1 MVEFEC
7 YNIGEHSIM
16 VSLSRNEIEEILRLV
31 NFCMNH
37 IKTGNI
43 DPKDLLIEMA
53 RIFRSYDAEFFP
65 SNQNLDGIDLS
76 SSLSIKEDEANL
88 TRYVDHYWQYDPL
101 YSAQFSLEPVNRVFK
116 TDDIIP
122 YTQLQKLDYY
132 RDYLQHINWFGELVI
147 RLCSE
152 NGFWGT
158 MSISRSRQQPYFDQA
173 DIQKAELLLPYLIN
187 TFEATMFFSKINGER
202 KAFERWLE
210 SRPEGVVLLD
220 SKLNAIF
227 SNKKARQICLPLVGN
242 KPGTVLPEQS
252 DEILLPDSMRE
263 DCLQLINTHDTNSC
277 FSHNRIIS
285 TQDGE
290 RFYVKYTLI
299 NQPCENMILP
309 YFIININD
317 LTRGGAD
324 EETGVVLI
332 KDYGLSEREEK
343 IAQHVGLGL
352 TNKEIGEKLGI
363 SQFTVQSHLRNIFE
377 KTGIK
382 RRSQLANIIK

>member
-1 MVEFEC
+1 MD
-7 YNIGEHSIM
+7 G
-16 VSLSRNEIEEILRLV
+16 LSRNEIEDILKLV

-37 IKTGNI
+37 IKTGNL
-43 DPKDLLIEMA
+43 DPKDLLVEMA

-65 SNQNLDGIDLS
+65 SNQNMDGIDLS
-76 SSLSIKEDEANL
+76 NSLSIKEGEADHKK
-88 TRYVDHYWQYDPL
+88 YVDHYWRYDPL
-101 YSAQFSLEPVNRVFK
+101 YSAQFSPEPVNRVFK

-122 YTQLQKLDYY
+122 YSQLERLDYY

-147 RLCSE
+147 RLCTES
-152 NGFWGT
+152 GFWGT
-158 MSISRSRQQPYFDQA
+158 MSISRSPKQPYFTQG
-173 DIQKAELLLPYLIN
+173 DIQKAELILPYLIN

-210 SRPEGVVLLD
+210 TRPEGVVLLD
-220 SKLNAIF
+220 SNLNAIF
-227 SNKKARQICLPLVGN
+227 SNNKARRICLPLNGQKLPVVVQN
-242 KPGTVLPEQS
+242 TDEITLPE
-252 DEILLPDSMRE
+252 PMRE
-263 DCLQLINTHDTNSC
+263 DCLLLINKQDTTSC

-285 TQDGE
+285 TPEGE
-290 RFYVKYTLI
+290 KYYIKYTLI
-299 NQPCENMILP
+299 NQPCENIILP

-317 LTRGGAD
+317 LTKGGAD

-343 IAQHVGLGL
+343 IAQYVGLGL
-352 TNKEIGEKLGI
+352 TNKQIGDKLGI